1 MERTWIFHCRLQLS
15 GQITLCQLLVM
26 NKSEI
31 LLDWLGFNG
40 FNKEKWGFNMISPT
54 NMRFNG

>member
-1 MERTWIFHCRLQLS
+1 
-15 GQITLCQLLVM
+15 M

-40 FNKEKWGFNMISPT
+40 FKKEKWGFNMISPT